1 MARLPRITGDAAL
14 RALRD
19 AGWQE
24 VRRRG
29 SHVILHH
36 AGRPGRV
43 TVPVHAG
50 VVLKPKTL
58 LSILDQAGVSVD
70 ELVDLL

>member
-1 MARLPRITGDAAL
+1 MPRLPRITGEAAL
-14 RALRD
+14 RALRA

-29 SHVILHH
+29 SHIILHH
-36 AGRPGRV
+36 ADRPGRV
-43 TVPVHAG
+43 TIPVHAG
-50 VVLKPKTL
+50 VTLKPKTL

-70 ELVDLL
+70 ELVNLL

>member
-1 MARLPRITGDAAL
+1 MARLPRITGEAAL
-14 RALRD
+14 RALRA

-36 AGRPGRV
+36 GSQPGRV
-43 TVPVHAG
+43 TVPVHTG
-50 VVLKPKTL
+50 VILKPKTL
-58 LSILDQAGVSVD
+58 QSILDQAGVSID
-70 ELVDLL
+70 EFINLL